1 MEKNLAITN
10 AIQNAQTNAN
20 NNQTF
25 DEVLSAKKTVV
36 ESAISAFNASTK
48 PATEYIRIKNLCA
61 DLDTFVRDTRLKGF
75 EKAFHTLD
83 RVTFM
88 KLFLNER
95 TYTGY
100 RIAQNPKSGELS
112 LKEADR
118 AITEKTMRT
127 FLNKKDDEN
136 SVAPTATYEIA
147 ANPVFWKHL
156 PMFYDNILRYM
167 AESIGTIAPKMNEDA
182 MKQYSAEYREKEG
195 YPVATSLTKLA
206 EQLNALV
213 KEFLPEGLE
222 IKLNSFDVKAL
233 SISLSKAKR
242 MKFDLSNSD
251 VLLDNILF
259 ALEIR
264 MNGKKYE
271 ITSRDKNYKA
281 KD

>member
-1 MEKNLAITN
+1 MEKNLTITN
-10 AIQNAQTNAN
+10 AIRTAQTNAN
-20 NNQTF
+20 ENPTF

-61 DLDTFVRDTRLKGF
+61 DLDAFVRDTRLKGF

-83 RVTFM
+83 RATFM

-100 RIAQNPKSGELS
+100 RVAQNPKSGELS

-127 FLNKKDDEN
+127 FLNRKDD

-156 PMFYDNILRYM
+156 PMFYDNMLRFF
-167 AESIGTIAPKMNEDA
+167 AENVGTLAPKMNEDA
-182 MKQYSAEYREKEG
+182 MKQYSKEYREKEG

-271 ITSRDKNYKA
+271 ITSRDKNYKES
-281 KD
+281 K

>member
-1 MEKNLAITN
+1 MEKNLTIIN
-10 AIQNAQTNAN
+10 AIRTAQTTNEN
-20 NNQTF
+20 PTF
-25 DEVLSAKKTVV
+25 DEVISAKKTAI

-61 DLDTFVRDTRLKGF
+61 DLDTFARDTRLKGF
-75 EKAFHTLD
+75 QKAFHTLD

-100 RIAQNPKSGELS
+100 RIAQNQKTGELS

-127 FLNKKDDEN
+127 FLNKKDEN
-136 SVAPTATYEIA
+136 SVASSTTYEIA

-156 PMFYDNILRYM
+156 PMFYDNILRYI
-167 AESIGTIAPKMNEDA
+167 AESIGTIALKMNEDA

-195 YPVATSLTKLA
+195 YPIATSLTKLA
-206 EQLNALV
+206 AQLNALV

-222 IKLNSFDVKAL
+222 IPLNSFDVKAL
-233 SISLSKAKR
+233 ALSLGKTKR

-251 VLLDNILF
+251 ILLDNILF

-271 ITSRDKNYKA
+271 ITFRDRNYKV

>member
-1 MEKNLAITN
+1 MEKNLTITN
-10 AIQNAQTNAN
+10 AIRTAQTNAN
-20 NNQTF
+20 ENPTF

-48 PATEYIRIKNLCA
+48 PATECIRIKNLCA
-61 DLDTFVRDTRLKGF
+61 ELDTFVRDTRLKGF

-127 FLNKKDDEN
+127 FLNRKDEN
-136 SVAPTATYEIA
+136 SVVQTTTYEIA

-206 EQLNALV
+206 AQLNALV

-222 IKLNSFDVKAL
+222 IPMNSLDVKAL
-233 SISLSKAKR
+233 SVSLSKAKR
-242 MKFDLSNSD
+242 MKFDMSNSD

-259 ALEIR
+259 SMEIR

-271 ITSRDKNYKA
+271 ITSRDRNYKES
-281 KD
+281 K

>member
-1 MEKNLAITN
+1 MENLAITN

-20 NNQTF
+20 KNPTF
-25 DEVLSAKKTVV
+25 DEVLSAKKTAI
-36 ESAISAFNASTK
+36 ESAISAFNESTK

-127 FLNKKDDEN
+127 FLNRKDD

-167 AESIGTIAPKMNEDA
+167 AESISTIAPKMNEDA
-182 MKQYSAEYREKEG
+182 MKQYSKEYREKEG

-222 IKLNSFDVKAL
+222 IPMNSFDVKAL
-233 SISLSKAKR
+233 SVSLSKAKR
-242 MKFDLSNSD
+242 MKFDMNNSD

-271 ITSRDKNYKA
+271 ITSRDKNYKES
-281 KD
+281 K

>member
-1 MEKNLAITN
+1 MRVALTN
-10 AIQNAQTNAN
+10 AIRTAQTNVN
-20 NNQTF
+20 ENPTF
-25 DEVLSAKKTVV
+25 DEVLSAKKTAI

-48 PATEYIRIKNLCA
+48 PATEHIRIKNLCEE
-61 DLDTFVRDTRLKGF
+61 LDTFVRDTRLKGF
-75 EKAFHTLD
+75 QKAYHTLD
-83 RVTFM
+83 RVTFV

-100 RIAQNPKSGELS
+100 RIAQNPKTGELS

-127 FLNKKDDEN
+127 FLNKKDEN
-136 SVAPTATYEIA
+136 SVAPTTTYEIA
-147 ANPVFWKHL
+147 ANATFWKHL

-195 YPVATSLTKLA
+195 YPIATSLTKLA
-206 EQLNALV
+206 AQLNTLV
-213 KEFLPEGLE
+213 KEFLPEGME
-222 IKLNSFDVKAL
+222 IPMNSFDVKAL
-233 SISLSKAKR
+233 AVSLSKAKR
-242 MKFDLSNSD
+242 MKFDMSNSD

-259 ALEIR
+259 VLEMR

-271 ITSRDKNYKA
+271 ITSRDKNYKES
-281 KD
+281 K

>member
-1 MEKNLAITN
+1 MEKNLTITN

-20 NNQTF
+20 ENPTF
-25 DEVLSAKKTVV
+25 EEVLSAKKTAI
-36 ESAISAFNASTK
+36 ESAISAFNTSTK
-48 PATEYIRIKNLCA
+48 PATECIRIKNLCA
-61 DLDTFVRDTRLKGF
+61 ELDTFVRDTRLKGF

-100 RIAQNPKSGELS
+100 RVAQNPKSGELS

-127 FLNKKDDEN
+127 FLNRKDD

-156 PMFYDNILRYM
+156 PMFYDNILRYV

-206 EQLNALV
+206 AQLNALV

-222 IKLNSFDVKAL
+222 IPMNSLDVKAL
-233 SISLSKAKR
+233 SVSLSKAKR
-242 MKFDLSNSD
+242 MKFDMSNSD

-259 ALEIR
+259 SLKIR
-264 MNGKKYE
+264 MNGEKYE
-271 ITSRDKNYKA
+271 ITSRDRNYKES
-281 KD
+281 K